1 MYIHSYLAKLFKAI
15 LRSLL
20 PTELYKITIV
30 VSYNNLDFE
39 MHNTQYN
46 TWLININFQK
56 QEMDHFSERMQVAPV
71 ERVPQV
77 FCVVCRFPSLTG
89 KVIQQR

>member
-1 MYIHSYLAKLFKAI
+1 MSDISEPI
-15 LRSLL
+15 LIDKSEAEDNRGSV
-20 PTELYKITIV
+20 EF
-30 VSYNNLDFE
+30 YNNLDFE
-39 MHNTQYN
+39 MQNTQYN

-77 FCVVCRFPSLTG
+77 FV
-89 KVIQQR
+89 